1 MSVIRNEQG
10 EAVALGFGASEIG
23 RRRKPRVEREHGEQV
38 ALVTWARYESGRMP
52 ELALLFAIPNA
63 GKRSRGAGGKLRAE
77 GMKAG
82 VPDLC
87 LPVARGGYHGLFI
100 ELKAKGGRPTDEQ
113 KAWLRALTCQ
123 GYYACIC
130 VGWEAAKKRVEE
142 YLRGA
147 Q

>member
-1 MSVIRNEQG
+1 MAIVLNDRGESVL
-10 EAVALGFGASEIG
+10 AFGASEIG
-23 RRRKPRVEREHGEQV
+23 RRRKPRVEREHAEQV
-38 ALVTWARYESGRMP
+38 ALITWAKFESGRVP

-87 LPVARGGYHGLFI
+87 LPVARGQYHGLFI

-113 KAWLRALTCQ
+113 KTWLRALAEQ

-130 VGWEAAKKRVEE
+130 VGWANAKKAIED
-142 YLRGA
+142 YLARA
-147 Q
+147 

>member
-1 MSVIRNEQG
+1 MADNHISIAEYHN
-10 EAVALGFGASEIG
+10 LPT
-23 RRRKPRVEREHGEQV
+23 RRKRVEREHAEQV
-38 ALVTWARYESGRMP
+38 ALVTWAKFESGRVP

-87 LPVARGGYHGLFI
+87 LPVARGNFHGMFI

-113 KAWLRALTCQ
+113 KAWLRALVGQ

-130 VGWEAAKKRVEE
+130 VGWEEAKKTIER
-142 YLRGA
+142 YLGQRA
-147 Q
+147 LNT

>member
-1 MSVIRNEQG
+1 MTHRITQAEFHAIRP
-10 EAVALGFGASEIG
+10 
-23 RRRKPRVEREHGEQV
+23 RRRPVEREHAEQV
-38 ALVTWARYESGRMP
+38 ALVTWAKFESGRVP

-87 LPVARGGYHGLFI
+87 LPVPSGKYHGMFI
-100 ELKAKGGRPTDEQ
+100 ELKAKGGRPTHEQ
-113 KAWLRALTCQ
+113 KIWLRALAEQ

-130 VGWEAAKKRVEE
+130 VGWEEAKKTIQT
-142 YLRGA
+142 YLGYGSKLFSEVI
-147 Q
+147 